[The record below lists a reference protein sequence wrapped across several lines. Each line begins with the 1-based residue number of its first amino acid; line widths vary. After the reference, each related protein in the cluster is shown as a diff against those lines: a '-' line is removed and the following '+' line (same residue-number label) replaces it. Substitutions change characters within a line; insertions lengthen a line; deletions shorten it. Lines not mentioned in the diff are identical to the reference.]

1 MMLADLQ
8 RDFQQWLTAAT
19 PDAAA
24 RIATRVATRV
34 AARADA
40 GAAARVDAR
49 ADAQAVG
56 GGQRAMAGLA
66 VYQNNYRA
74 QLVGCLEAC
83 YPKLHTWLGDELFL
97 AAAITHI
104 DAHPPHAWTLDAY
117 ADGFTHTLAALHP
130 HNPDVQEVAWIEHA
144 LGAALVAADAAPLA
158 LAALSSVDWDTV
170 RLRLTPSLRSIAAAT
185 NAEQVWSAL
194 WDERAPPESEMLAQQ
209 GGLLVWRRGYTSYLK
224 QVDALEY
231 EALLQ
236 LQLQVN
242 GSFAS
247 LCDWLAAR
255 CGEAD
260 GVAKAGEL
268 LAAWLAAELIISAA

>member
-1 MMLADLQ
+1 MMLTELQ

-19 PDAAA
+19 PD
-24 RIATRVATRV
+24 I
-34 AARADA
+34 AARA
-40 GAAARVDAR
+40 
-49 ADAQAVG
+49 VG
-56 GGQRAMAGLA
+56 GEARIMAGLA

-83 YPKLHTWLGDELFL
+83 YPKLHAWLGDELFL

-117 ADGFTHTLAALHP
+117 ADGFADTLAALHP
-130 HNPDVQEVAWIEHA
+130 HNPDVQELAWIEHA
-144 LGAALVAADAAPLA
+144 LGAAFVAADAVPLA
-158 LAALSSVDWDTV
+158 LEALAQVDWDTA
-170 RLRLTPSLRSIAAAT
+170 RLRLTPSLRSAPALT

-194 WDERAPPESEMLAQQ
+194 WDERTPPESEMLAER
-209 GGLLVWRRGYTSYLK
+209 GGLLVWRRGYTAYLK
-224 QVDALEY
+224 QVEALEY

-236 LQLQVN
+236 LQAD
-242 GSFAS
+242 GSFAA

-268 LAAWLAAELIISAA
+268 LAGWLAAELIISAV